1 MNCYYRNFR
10 SSTLWEHPIHKNRF
24 LHLKPMAYKPYLSIF
39 LSAAL
44 MAPAPMLAQA
54 PTSPETVATGNR
66 IGDWIHRTSK
76 PYKWLDLDPINL
88 ANSNRIDALMRAGNI
103 YLSLKDAIALALEN
117 NLDISVQRYGS
128 EVAQSNYRRALAG
141 GFANP
146 FNGNVANSSTAGA
159 VGGSGI
165 LGSTPGAQQTAIS
178 TGAAVA
184 GLDPVF
190 QSTVNFSHR
199 TTPQTSLFVT
209 GTNSLVSSNKVANF
223 SLAKNWLTGTSA
235 TLSFNNNFLF
245 QNSGR
250 NDFNPSRTSVADL
263 TINQHL
269 LQGFGLAIN
278 KRNIYIAKN
287 NISVADLVFRQQVMT
302 TVSSIINIYWDLVS
316 YNEDLRVKQ
325 QALQLNQKL
334 YDDNK
339 KQVEIGTLAP
349 IEIIRAEAEVARSQQ
364 DLTISETNVLQQ
376 ETVIKSALSRTG
388 LSSPGL
394 AEARIIPTDRISML
408 DTEGLPPVR
417 DLMAKALQSRPEL
430 DQQRISI
437 ENAKL
442 GLRGSKNALLPSLDA
457 FVDLR
462 NTGLAGDL
470 NTIPAPPIAGTPV
483 SSVPITR
490 SPLSVDQFFLGGYGT
505 ALKQVLGRNFPDY
518 AAGVTLSIPIRNRQA
533 KEDMVRDQITLRQSE
548 VRLQQ
553 QLNQVRVEVENA
565 LIGLQ
570 QGRARFQTA
579 VKNRVLQEQ
588 TLDAEQKKYALGAST
603 IFFVIQAQ
611 RDLTSAQ
618 AAEVAALSTYAH
630 SRVEIERSTGQTLA
644 AYDVQIDEAVKGV
657 VSRTPSPIK

>member
-1 MNCYYRNFR
+1 
-10 SSTLWEHPIHKNRF
+10 
-24 LHLKPMAYKPYLSIF
+24 MAYKPYLSIF
-39 LSAAL
+39 LSATL
-44 MAPAPMLAQA
+44 MAPAPLLAQA
-54 PTSPETVATGNR
+54 PTTQSESASPGNR
-66 IGDWIHRTSK
+66 VGDWVQRATK
-76 PYKWLDLDPINL
+76 PYKWQEVAPINL
-88 ANSNRIDALMRAGNI
+88 ANSNRLDALMRAGNI

-117 NLDISVQRYGS
+117 NLDISVQRYGANI
-128 EVAQSNYRRALAG
+128 AQSNYRRALAG

-146 FNGNVANSSTAGA
+146 FTGGVANSSTGGA

-165 LGSTPGAQQTAIS
+165 LGSTPGAQQTSIT
-178 TGAAVA
+178 TGALIA
-184 GLDPVF
+184 GLDPVL
-190 QSTVNFSHR
+190 QSTLSFNHR

-209 GTNSLVSSNKVANF
+209 GTNSLVSNNKVANV
-223 SLAKNWLTGTSA
+223 SLSKNWLTGTSA
-235 TLSFNNNFLF
+235 TLGFNNNFLF

-250 NDFNPSRTSVADL
+250 NDFNPSRTAIADL

-278 KRNIYIAKN
+278 RRNMYIAKN
-287 NISVADLVFRQQVMT
+287 NIAVADLVFRQQVMT
-302 TVSSIINIYWDLVS
+302 TISSIINIYWDLVS

-364 DLTISETNVLQQ
+364 DLTIAQTNVLQQ

-394 AEARIIPTDRISML
+394 AEARIIPTDRISMA
-408 DTEGLPPVR
+408 DAEATLPAQ
-417 DLMAKALQSRPEL
+417 DLMAKALQLRPEL

-442 GLRGSKNALLPSLDA
+442 GLRGSRNALLPSIDA

-462 NTGLAGDL
+462 NTGLAGDV
-470 NTIPAPPIAGTPV
+470 NAIPAPPIAGASGTG
-483 SSVPITR
+483 VPITR

-505 ALKQVLGRNFPDY
+505 AVKQVLGRNFPDY
-518 AAGVTLSIPIRNRQA
+518 VAGVTLNIPIRNRQA
-533 KEDMVRDQITLRQSE
+533 REDVVRDQITLRQSE

-630 SRVEIERSTGQTLA
+630 ARVEIERSTGQTLA

-657 VSRTPSPIK
+657 VARPPDAVK